1 MLRFNRLDLEKYSKE
16 EINEMFEKHRKCMD
30 KASEEALKPF
40 SDTWYAGTEGI
51 NKEMNK
57 GWPFGALYDALEN
70 LRISEYDKYWI
81 ARLFVEQIEK
91 EGHSL
96 MFDLGEYF
104 NWCIENGI
112 VVDRLKFMAFFSKYL
127 RDIPEDVI
135 KEYEN
140 SFDKEMRD
148 RIYGKKDKVKGEI

>member
-1 MLRFNRLDLEKYSKE
+1 
-16 EINEMFEKHRKCMD
+16 
-30 KASEEALKPF
+30 
-40 SDTWYAGTEGI
+40 
-51 NKEMNK
+51 
-57 GWPFGALYDALEN
+57 
-70 LRISEYDKYWI
+70 
-81 ARLFVEQIEK
+81 
-91 EGHSL
+91 